1 MSNASDVR
9 FDDQVAI
16 VTGAGGGLGRA
27 YALLFASRGAKVVV
41 NDLGGNPSGEGKDS
55 RAADVVVNEIR
66 NAGGIAVADYN
77 SVEDGEKIVETALQN
92 FGRID
97 ILVNNA
103 GILRDKS
110 FARISDADWDLVHRV
125 HLRGSFMVTRAAF
138 PHMKQQKFGR
148 IIMTAST
155 SGIYG
160 NFGQANYS
168 AAKLGLLGLSN
179 TVSIEGAKYDIH
191 CNTIA
196 PMGGTRLTE
205 GIIPPDLF
213 KELKPELVAPIVL
226 WLCHKDCEDN
236 GSLYEAGGGWYGKYR
251 WERTKGVMCRK
262 SLAELV
268 TPEAVRDNWEK
279 ISDFNEAMHIESNT
293 EAAALLGITLEDLKS
308 EPGNKTVNHNSS
320 APTHSSGPLA
330 AVGHSMKNYPY
341 SFESKDVILYALGV
355 GVSTKDE
362 NSLKFLYEGDEDFC
376 PLPTFAIIPAQEA
389 LMSSGFFLKL
399 PGWNVNLAKVLHGEQ
414 YIEIHKPIPTSGTLI
429 SDVKITDVLDKGS
442 GAVMIAE
449 VRTVNEKGDLIATSQ
464 WSVFVVGDGGFNGP
478 RNSSNVVPLASP
490 PDRKPDVVSTFK
502 TSVDQPA
509 LYRLCGDRNP
519 LHIDP
524 SFAALGGFE
533 EPILHGLCSFGISA
547 KAILKEFCNNDVSKF
562 KAIKTRFAKPVI
574 PGQTLVTS
582 MWKVG
587 NRIFFETSVKEN
599 NKVCLSG
606 GYVDIVGGSSKL

>member
-55 RAADVVVNEIR
+55 RAADIVVNEIR

-110 FARISDADWDLVHRV
+110 FARISDADW
-125 HLRGSFMVTRAAF
+125 
-138 PHMKQQKFGR
+138 
-148 IIMTAST
+148 
-155 SGIYG
+155 
-160 NFGQANYS
+160 
-168 AAKLGLLGLSN
+168 AKLGLLGLSN

-205 GIIPPDLF
+205 GIIPPD
-213 KELKPELVAPIVL
+213 
-226 WLCHKDCEDN
+226 
-236 GSLYEAGGGWYGKYR
+236 R

-308 EPGNKTVNHNSS
+308 EPGNKTVNPNSS

-341 SFESKDVILYALGV
+341 TFESKDVILYALGV

-362 NSLKFLYEGDEDFC
+362 DGLKFLYEGDEDFS

-547 KAILKEFCNNDVSKF
+547 RAILKEFCNNDVSKF

-587 NRIFFETSVKEN
+587 NRIFFETAVKEN

-606 GYVDIVGGSSKL
+606 GYVDILGGSSKL

>member
-236 GSLYEAGGGWYGKYR
+236 GSLYEAGGGWY
-251 WERTKGVMCRK
+251 
-262 SLAELV
+262 
-268 TPEAVRDNWEK
+268 
-279 ISDFNEAMHIESNT
+279 
-293 EAAALLGITLEDLKS
+293 
-308 EPGNKTVNHNSS
+308 
-320 APTHSSGPLA
+320 
-330 AVGHSMKNYPY
+330 
-341 SFESKDVILYALGV
+341 
-355 GVSTKDE
+355 
-362 NSLKFLYEGDEDFC
+362 
-376 PLPTFAIIPAQEA
+376 
-389 LMSSGFFLKL
+389 
-399 PGWNVNLAKVLHGEQ
+399 AKCE
-414 YIEIHKPIPTSGTLI
+414 
-429 SDVKITDVLDKGS
+429 
-442 GAVMIAE
+442 
-449 VRTVNEKGDLIATSQ
+449 
-464 WSVFVVGDGGFNGP
+464 
-478 RNSSNVVPLASP
+478 
-490 PDRKPDVVSTFK
+490 
-502 TSVDQPA
+502 
-509 LYRLCGDRNP
+509 
-519 LHIDP
+519 
-524 SFAALGGFE
+524 
-533 EPILHGLCSFGISA
+533 
-547 KAILKEFCNNDVSKF
+547 
-562 KAIKTRFAKPVI
+562 
-574 PGQTLVTS
+574 
-582 MWKVG
+582 
-587 NRIFFETSVKEN
+587 
-599 NKVCLSG
+599 
-606 GYVDIVGGSSKL
+606 